1 MDSPN
6 TYYETK
12 TWNTE
17 RRRPEHPPMSGQ
29 AYGPSVED
37 LNKVAARKATQ
48 EVPVERESEIF
59 RELGHLEEMV
69 YRLEN
74 SVAAL
79 ECQLAPVLSF
89 MEASVDP
96 RVNSISTGPTTT
108 VGQSVHK
115 FTNKLGDLQKQIES
129 VKVRLGI

>member
-29 AYGPSVED
+29 TCGPTLED
-37 LNKVAARKATQ
+37 INRVSARKATQ
-48 EVPVERESEIF
+48 EVPIERESEIF
-59 RELGHLEEMV
+59 RELGQLEEAV
-69 YRLEN
+69 YRLET
-74 SVAAL
+74 SFASL
-79 ECQLAPVLSF
+79 ECQLAPVLSY
-89 MEASVDP
+89 MQEEVDA
-96 RVNSISTGPTTT
+96 RLNSISAGPTTT
-108 VGQSVHK
+108 VGQSVNK

-129 VKVRLGI
+129 VRERLGI